1 MAENVKQKY
10 TKQGYQELVDELKYL
25 KLTRREEI
33 KEQIATARGFGDLS
47 DNAEYDEARN
57 EQAKVEARILELD
70 ALIENAEIIDESTMD
85 VRSIS
90 LGSIVRLY
98 DEDYDEEITYS
109 IVGSNQADPLE
120 QKISDQSPIGR
131 ALMGKKA
138 GERVTVEAPQGSCT
152 SPSVRSLAQVTKIA
166 INIWG
171 RTSGGM
177 ASARPSPLL
186 YDRSSYVGTTLYP
199 FG

>member
-1 MAENVKQKY
+1 MAENMKQKY

-47 DNAEYDEARN
+47 ENAEYDEARN

-138 GERVTVEAPQGSCT
+138 GESVTVDAPAGELHFT
-152 SPSVRSLAQVTKIA
+152 IREVTRA
-166 INIWG
+166 G
-171 RTSGGM
+171 H
-177 ASARPSPLL
+177 
-186 YDRSSYVGTTLYP
+186 
-199 FG
+199 

>member
-1 MAENVKQKY
+1 MAENMKQKY
-10 TKQGYQELVDELKYL
+10 TKQGYQDLVDELKYL

-47 DNAEYDEARN
+47 ENAEYDEARN
-57 EQAKVEARILELD
+57 EQAKVEARIQELE

-90 LGSIVRLY
+90 LGSIVKLF
-98 DEDYDEEITYS
+98 DEDFDEEITYS

-120 QKISDQSPIGR
+120 NKISDQSPIGR

-138 GERVTVEAPQGSCT
+138 GDSVTVTAPAGELHFKVLEVS
-152 SPSVRSLAQVTKIA
+152 RA
-166 INIWG
+166 NH
-171 RTSGGM
+171 
-177 ASARPSPLL
+177 
-186 YDRSSYVGTTLYP
+186 
-199 FG
+199 

>member
-1 MAENVKQKY
+1 MAENMKQKY
-10 TKQGYQELVDELKYL
+10 TKQGYQDLVDELKYL

-47 DNAEYDEARN
+47 ENAEYDEARN
-57 EQAKVEARILELD
+57 EQAKVEARIQELE

-90 LGSIVRLY
+90 LGSIVKLF
-98 DEDYDEEITYS
+98 DEDFDEEITYS

-120 QKISDQSPIGR
+120 NKISDQSPIGR

-138 GERVTVEAPQGSCT
+138 GDSVTVTAPAGELHFK
-152 SPSVRSLAQVTKIA
+152 VLEV
-166 INIWG
+166 
-171 RTSGGM
+171 
-177 ASARPSPLL
+177 ARANH
-186 YDRSSYVGTTLYP
+186 
-199 FG
+199 